1 MMTVRE
7 LQERIESLQILADSI
22 DLEFGT
28 PSELVNLSTTIS
40 DLEILRGEADA
51 LLDALYEIEK
61 ELDE

>member
-1 MMTVRE
+1 MMTVKE
-7 LQERIESLQILADSI
+7 LQERIESLQILATSI

-40 DLEILRGEADA
+40 DLEILHGETDA